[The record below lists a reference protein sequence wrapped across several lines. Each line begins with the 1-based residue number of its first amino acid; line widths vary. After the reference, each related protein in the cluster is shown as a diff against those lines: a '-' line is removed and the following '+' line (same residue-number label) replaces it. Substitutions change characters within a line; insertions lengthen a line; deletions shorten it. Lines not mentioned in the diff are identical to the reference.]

1 MAKKKATKDYVF
13 AVGRRKSSIARVRLN
28 QGRGQTLVNST
39 TVEEYF
45 KDVDASTKLWSK
57 PFQVTKTEGK
67 YWVSAKIAGGGKK
80 GQLESLVHGI
90 ARALVA
96 TDSDAHRLA
105 LKKHGLL
112 TRDSRT
118 RERRKVG
125 TGGKA
130 RRRKQSPKR

>member
-80 GQLESLVHGI
+80 GQLESLVH
-90 ARALVA
+90 
-96 TDSDAHRLA
+96 AHRLA